1 MISRY
6 LQSVTGIESLG
17 IFSLAMAFALF
28 VGIVVWA
35 LRRDKRTI
43 QRLSRLPLE
52 DADQQQETKEG

>member
-17 IFSLAMAFALF
+17 ILSLVVAFALF

-35 LRRDKRTI
+35 LRRDQRTI
-43 QRLSRLPLE
+43 QRLSRLPME